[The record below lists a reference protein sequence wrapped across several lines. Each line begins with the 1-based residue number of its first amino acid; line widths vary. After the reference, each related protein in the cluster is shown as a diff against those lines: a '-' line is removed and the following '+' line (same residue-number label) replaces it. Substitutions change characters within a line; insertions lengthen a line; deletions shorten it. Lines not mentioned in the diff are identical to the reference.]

1 MNGDLPPCI
10 LFDLDGTLVDSLAG
24 IEHSARKAFSACQ
37 IAFAVSGL
45 RDLIGPPI
53 RTILSRAGNVTDEES
68 LDALEREF
76 RANYDDEGWRN
87 SFCFP
92 QVNEVL
98 GKLQQQGHR
107 LFIVSNKPRHISL
120 RVMEKE
126 GIVTYF
132 EEVVTPD
139 SRCPNYTGKDQMITT
154 LLDRQCIAPVDSVM
168 IGDTSEDANAAAVAG
183 ISFIWM
189 KYGYGNPSQLAAAP
203 VSLALDDFSQLLSL
217 LTKEPVLD

>member
-1 MNGDLPPCI
+1 MRGELPGCI

-37 IAFAVSGL
+37 VAFAVAGL

-53 RTILSRAGNVTDEES
+53 RTILSRAGNVTDHKT

-76 RANYDDEGWRN
+76 RSNYDNEGWRN
-87 SFCFP
+87 SVCFP
-92 QVNEVL
+92 QVDGVL
-98 GKLQQQGHR
+98 RNLRQRGHR

-126 GIVTYF
+126 GILNYF
-132 EEVVTPD
+132 EEVITPD
-139 SRCPNYTGKDQMITT
+139 SRSPNYTGKDQMITT
-154 LLDRQCIAPVDSVM
+154 LLHRHCIAVGESVM
-168 IGDTSEDANAAAVAG
+168 IGDTSEDANAAAAAG

-189 KYGYGNPSQLAAAP
+189 KYGYGNPSQLASAP
-203 VSLALDDFSQLLSL
+203 VSLALDDFPQLLSL

>member
-1 MNGDLPPCI
+1 MNGELPPCI

-24 IEHSARKAFSACQ
+24 IEHSARKAFKACQ
-37 IAFAVSGL
+37 VSFAVAGL

-53 RTILSRAGNVTDEES
+53 RTILSRAGNVSDDKT

-76 RANYDDEGWRN
+76 RINYDDEGWRN

-92 QVNEVL
+92 QVNAVL
-98 GKLQQQGHR
+98 RKLQQGHR

-126 GIVTYF
+126 GILNYF

-139 SRCPNYTGKDQMITT
+139 SRCPSYTGKDQMITT
-154 LLDRQCIAPVDSVM
+154 LLHRHSIPVGESLM
-168 IGDTSEDANAAAVAG
+168 IGDTSEDANAAAAAG

-189 KYGYGNPSQLAAAP
+189 KYGYGNASHLASVP
-203 VSLALDDFSQLLSL
+203 VSLALDEFSQLLSL

>member
-1 MNGDLPPCI
+1 MNCELPPCI

-24 IEHSARKAFSACQ
+24 IEHSVRKAFSGCRVP
-37 IAFAVSGL
+37 FAAASL
-45 RDLIGPPI
+45 RSLIGPPI
-53 RTILSRAGNVTDEES
+53 RTILSRAGNVTDEQT

-92 QVNEVL
+92 HVDEVL
-98 GKLQQQGHR
+98 RKLHQHGHR

-120 RVMEKE
+120 RVLEKE
-126 GIVTYF
+126 GILNYF
-132 EEVVTPD
+132 EEVVAPD

-154 LLDRQCIAPVDSVM
+154 LLHRHCIAVGESVM
-168 IGDTSEDANAAAVAG
+168 IGDTSEDANAAAAAG

-189 KYGYGNPSQLAAAP
+189 KYGYGNPSHLTSARM
-203 VSLALDDFSQLLSL
+203 SLALDEFSQLLSL
-217 LTKEPVLD
+217 ITKEPVL